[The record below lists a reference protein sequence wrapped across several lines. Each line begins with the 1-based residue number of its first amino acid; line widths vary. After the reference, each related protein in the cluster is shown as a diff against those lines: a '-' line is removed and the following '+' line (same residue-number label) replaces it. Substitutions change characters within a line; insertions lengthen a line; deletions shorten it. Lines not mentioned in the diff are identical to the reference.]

1 MISISKQNIV
11 ILFLVAF
18 CTFFLSRMFFTP
30 NLIDDTMIA
39 IAVAIGVYM
48 LFLDETKFKLKDDE
62 EDQELFSNEGFTP
75 FPDEPL
81 DQQPLDEVAQA
92 DVEAEKSKPKRQ
104 RKKKTE

>member
-1 MISISKQNIV
+1 MISRQNIV
-11 ILFLVAF
+11 VLFLVGF
-18 CTFFLSRMFFTP
+18 CTFFLSRMLFTP
-30 NLIDDTMIA
+30 NIFKDLLLS
-39 IAVAIGVYM
+39 IAVSLLVYV
-48 LFLDETKFKLKDDE
+48 FFFDETKLEDDE
-62 EDQELFSNEGFTP
+62 QEQEETFGVEHFTV

>member
-1 MISISKQNIV
+1 MISKQNIIV
-11 ILFLVAF
+11 LFLVGF
-18 CTFFLSRMFFTP
+18 CTFFLSRMLFTP
-30 NLIDDTMIA
+30 SLFDDILIS
-39 IAVAIGVYM
+39 IAVSIFVYVF
-48 LFLDETKFKLKDDE
+48 FLDETKLKDDE
-62 EDQELFSNEGFTP
+62 QEQEETFGIEHFTV

>member
-1 MISISKQNIV
+1 MISRQNIV
-11 ILFLVAF
+11 VLFLVGF
-18 CTFFLSRMFFTP
+18 CTFFLSRMLFTP
-30 NLIDDTMIA
+30 NIFKDLLLS
-39 IAVAIGVYM
+39 IAVSLLVYV
-48 LFLDETKFKLKDDE
+48 FFFDETKLEDDE
-62 EDQELFSNEGFTP
+62 QEQEETFGIEHFTV

>member
-1 MISISKQNIV
+1 MISRQNIV
-11 ILFLVAF
+11 VLFLVGF
-18 CTFFLSRMFFTP
+18 CTFFLSRMLFTP
-30 NLIDDTMIA
+30 NIFKDLLLS
-39 IAVAIGVYM
+39 IAVSVLVYV
-48 LFLDETKFKLKDDE
+48 FFFDETKLEDDE
-62 EDQELFSNEGFTP
+62 QEQEETFGIEHFTV